1 MDNFKIIKPLFIY
14 YCYSGTSTKL
24 NPGSGDISQQHV
36 QLSAQL
42 KGLTNQVS
50 RIERLLNS
58 FINCKACIKKAYK
71 ACATSTASSPVQD
84 NIAANY
90 KPVVNVLIKESKAC
104 LETFEPTKTQA
115 SGNCDSG
122 PSIHPVDPND
132 SIMVGNPK
140 HGIYVSRASMEKIPC
155 KEAKNYALKLFQLL
169 FSREEAG
176 TSSVEGKGDML
187 KKLDPNRMDALRENT
202 KNQFPSEPIKWAEI
216 EASINCKCRM
226 VRNGRCSTWA

>member
-1 MDNFKIIKPLFIY
+1 MHNFTTIKPLCIC

-24 NPGSGDISQQHV
+24 NPGSRDISQQHL

-50 RIERLLNS
+50 RIECLLDS
-58 FINCKACIKKAYK
+58 FINCKACIKKIYK
-71 ACATSTASSPVQD
+71 DCAKFTASSPAQN
-84 NIAANY
+84 NIAA
-90 KPVVNVLIKESKAC
+90 KAVVNMHIKKESKPC

-115 SGNCDSG
+115 PGNFDSG
-122 PSIHPVDPND
+122 PSIHPVDPDD
-132 SIMVGNPK
+132 SIVVGNPQ
-140 HGIYVSRASMEKIPC
+140 HGIYISRARMEKLPC
-155 KEAKNYALKLFQLL
+155 KEAKNYVLKLFQLL

-176 TSSVEGKGDML
+176 ASSVEGKGDMM

-202 KNQFPSEPIKWAEI
+202 KTKFPNEPIKWAEI